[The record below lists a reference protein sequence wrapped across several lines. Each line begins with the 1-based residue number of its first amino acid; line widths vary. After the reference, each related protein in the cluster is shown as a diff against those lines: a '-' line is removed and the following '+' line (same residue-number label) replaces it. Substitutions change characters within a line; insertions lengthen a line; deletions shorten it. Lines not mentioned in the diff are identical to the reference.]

1 MTELYRVRDQGFA
14 TIDQE
19 VELGLRSIAVP
30 LANAR
35 GQVIAAL
42 NIGRAIGQDR
52 MEDSVSRLLPEL
64 QKVAMQLRG
73 LLR

>member
-1 MTELYRVRDQGFA
+1 SI
-14 TIDQE
+14 IDQE
-19 VELGLRSIAVP
+19 VELGLCSISVP

-42 NIGRAIGQDR
+42 NLGRAAGTEPMAI
-52 MEDSVSRLLPEL
+52 VAPRLLPEL
-64 QKVAMQLRG
+64 QTVATQLRG